1 MKIRLFSIFA
11 LAGLL
16 LSSCAVEEI
25 PTEGGVIGAVME
37 SDQTRTEVTDE
48 GVFTWSTGDQVW
60 IETTSGHVLGTLS
73 EGAGTSSAEFTY
85 GSYIGD
91 MTGNAVYPYN
101 AGHSVSDD
109 VLSFALP
116 ASYDLGSSLSKTNAA
131 MLGVKV
137 GDKLKFTHL
146 AGVMRFNFRNVPAGV
161 NKFIITLDKKING
174 FFEADLTKDYPV
186 IETEMTSSASEKT
199 VTFHFD
205 ALKFV
210 SDIALYVPLPVG
222 TYTTLGLELFA
233 GDVSVWTYSN
243 TVTNKINRKTLK
255 LMPNVT
261 IGGTIGGDLE
271 SGSNLVPNNEIW
283 YKSTEKVIPYT
294 NLTVVSNEWNSS
306 TGDGVIVFKDKL
318 TSIASSTFSA
328 GISSGSTSLVKITLP
343 NTIQTIGRYA
353 FSDCSSLVEVN
364 MPKSL
369 KRIEDHAFINCS
381 SISALAIPDNVT
393 YIGES
398 AFEDCTGLER
408 TIIGKGVTDIEN
420 SAFSNCAGKLFI
432 DINIGEGWF
441 RDSGFTELIV
451 GEGVRS
457 IGGYA
462 FSGGSLLKV
471 TLPETITTIGESAF
485 SDCLIR
491 SINLPDSITSM
502 GKYAFLGCRLIS
514 LDIPSGLKTIPFGAF
529 QGNPLTQR
537 VNLDGVTSIEEDA
550 FKNCNLWELKLPNTL
565 TKIGASAFF
574 GNEMLYKVTIPSSV
588 TSIGENAF
596 VNCTYLHEV
605 HCQRTTPPTL
615 GSYAF
620 SVWNHTA
627 PGSASSKPI
636 GCTIYVPSASLSKYR
651 NASNWS
657 TYYSYITGE

>member
-1 MKIRLFSIFA
+1 MKFRFFLIFA

-16 LSSCAVEEI
+16 LSGCAVEEL
-25 PTEGGVIGAVME
+25 PTEGGSILAEME
-37 SDQTRTEVTDE
+37 TDHTRTMVTDE
-48 GVFTWSTGDQVW
+48 GKFTWSAGDQVW
-60 IETTSGHVLGTLS
+60 IQTTSGHVLGTLS
-73 EGAGTSSAEFTY
+73 EGEGTSSAEFTY

-101 AGHSVSDD
+101 AGHSVSAD
-109 VLSFALP
+109 VLSFVLP
-116 ASYDLGSSLSKTNAA
+116 ASYDLGVSPNNTNAA
-131 MLGVKV
+131 MFGVNV
-137 GDKLKFTHL
+137 GDRLKFSHL

-161 NKFIITLDKKING
+161 SKFTITLDKRING
-174 FFEADLTKDYPV
+174 IFEADLTNDYPV

-210 SDIALYVPLPVG
+210 SDMALYVPLPVG
-222 TYTTLGLELFA
+222 TYTTLDLELFA
-233 GDVSVWTYSN
+233 GDVSVWKYSN
-243 TVTNKINRKTLK
+243 TVTNKISRKTLK
-255 LMPNVT
+255 LMPTVT
-261 IGGTIGGDLE
+261 IGGTIGGDME
-271 SGSNLVPNNEIW
+271 NGSNLIPNNEIW

-294 NLTVVSNEWNSS
+294 DLTVVSNEWNSS

-318 TSIASSTFSA
+318 TTITSSTFSG
-328 GISSGSTSLVKITLP
+328 GISSGSTSLEKIILP
-343 NTIQTIGRYA
+343 NTIETIGRCA

-408 TIIGKGVTDIEN
+408 TIIGKGVTDIED

-441 RDSGFTELIV
+441 RNSGFTELIV

-462 FSGGSLLKV
+462 FDGGSLLKV

-485 SDCLIR
+485 SGCLIR

-502 GKYAFLGCRLIS
+502 GKYAFNGCRLTS

-529 QGNPLTQR
+529 QGNPLTR
-537 VNLDGVTSIEEDA
+537 VNLDGVTSIEGDA
-550 FKNCNLWELKLPNTL
+550 FKNCDLWELKLPNTL

-574 GNEMLYKVTIPSSV
+574 GNEKLYKVTIPSSV
-588 TSIGENAF
+588 TSIGEYAF

-620 SVWNHTA
+620 SVWNLTA
-627 PGSASSKPI
+627 PGSYTAKPI

-657 TYYSYITGE
+657 TYYSYIMGE